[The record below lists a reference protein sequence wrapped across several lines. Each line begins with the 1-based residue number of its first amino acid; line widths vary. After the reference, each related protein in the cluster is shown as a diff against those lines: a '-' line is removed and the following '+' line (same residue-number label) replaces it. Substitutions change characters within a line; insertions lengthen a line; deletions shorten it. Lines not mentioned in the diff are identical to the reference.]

1 MGTGA
6 VALHR
11 ARFAKY
17 QELKDLLSP
26 VPPDDGV
33 LLGVKKHLLFFKR
46 FSAVRPTKKRR
57 EIGNTLV
64 VAPTRGGKGL
74 LAISQLLS
82 WQHGV
87 VVNDIKGDLYTA
99 TAGYRRTL
107 GPVFVIDPTGIGH
120 CYDPLQKKQSEDEL
134 LSSATHLLYQ
144 PDEGEGRIFTQ
155 RATGMLTQLLLAAKQ
170 EGIPSLPYVR
180 HMVRLG
186 LGRAV
191 QRLHAVSPLL
201 ATQFLEEDFAQAN
214 LSDRFLLSAW
224 GTLSARIR
232 PLLTETV
239 VRCFTRSD
247 FDAKL
252 LMQSEAPI
260 TVYFRWREQD
270 LLALSPLVKLM
281 WGTLIHE
288 MLTTYDTSL
297 GKHCH
302 PVLLLIDEAAKTA
315 IPNLDEHASTV
326 AGRGISLWIAIQS
339 LSQLQAAYGK
349 ARSNVLRDNME
360 NQLYYR
366 PADLQ
371 TAQHLEERLGTRSAY
386 AHSTTSRDGEE
397 TSEGLSERPIPLL
410 TAQEI
415 MQLND
420 EEIIGFHRQLP
431 PFLFRRMD
439 WHEHPLLRKRH
450 NLPPP
455 VLSSLPPIAEI
466 PENPVMSQPVRFS
479 DEFIDPDLP
488 LPDEDAS

>member
-11 ARFAKY
+11 ARFAKHD
-17 QELKDLLSP
+17 ELKDLLSP
-26 VPPDDGV
+26 VPRSDGV
-33 LLGVKKHLLFFKR
+33 LLGTKRHLLFFKR
-46 FSAVRPTKKRR
+46 FAIVRPTTKRR

-82 WQHGV
+82 WQHSV

-99 TAGYRRTL
+99 TAGYRSTL

-120 CYDPLQKKQSEDEL
+120 CYDPLQNKHTEDEL
-134 LSSATHLLYQ
+134 LSSATHLLHQ

-170 EGIPSLPYVR
+170 EGIPPLPYVR
-180 HMVRLG
+180 YMVRLG

-191 QRLHAVSPLL
+191 KRLHSVSPLL

-239 VRCFTRSD
+239 VRCFTRSE
-247 FDAKL
+247 FDAKQL
-252 LMQSEAPI
+252 LQSEAPI
-260 TVYFRWREQD
+260 TIYFRWREQD

-281 WGTLIHE
+281 WGTLINE

-349 ARSNVLRDNME
+349 ARADVLRDNME
-360 NQLYYR
+360 TQLYYR

-371 TAQHLEERLGTRSAY
+371 TAQYLEERLGTRSAY
-386 AHSTTSRDGEE
+386 AHSTTLKDGEE
-397 TSEGLSERPIPLL
+397 TSEGQTERPIPLL

-420 EEIIGFHRQLP
+420 EEIIGFHRKLP
-431 PFLFRRMD
+431 PFHIHRMD
-439 WHEHPLLRKRH
+439 WREHQLIRQRH
-450 NLPPP
+450 SMPPP
-455 VLSSLPPIAEI
+455 ELASLPPLAEI
-466 PENPVMSQPVRFS
+466 PPNPVVSQIFSFS
-479 DEFIDPDLP
+479 DEYIDPDM
-488 LPDEDAS
+488 PDLD